1 MSLSKISFS
10 LSSLNNEYQNNG
22 LQPTTL
28 VDLVLQ
34 RIENCTTPNIWIFQA
49 PASDLQARAQTLM
62 SLSDDVRNSL
72 PLFGIPFA
80 LKDNIDVQGYPT
92 TAGCPDFE
100 FVAKESATLVKK
112 LEEAGGIFIGKTL
125 LEKNYAYKP

>member
-34 RIENCTTPNIWIFQA
+34 RIENCTTPNIWIFKA
-49 PASDLQARAQTLM
+49 PASDLQVRAQTLM
-62 SLSDDVRNSL
+62 VY
-72 PLFGIPFA
+72 
-80 LKDNIDVQGYPT
+80 QTMY
-92 TAGCPDFE
+92 
-100 FVAKESATLVKK
+100 ATLFHF
-112 LEEAGGIFIGKTL
+112 LEFLFA
-125 LEKNYAYKP
+125 